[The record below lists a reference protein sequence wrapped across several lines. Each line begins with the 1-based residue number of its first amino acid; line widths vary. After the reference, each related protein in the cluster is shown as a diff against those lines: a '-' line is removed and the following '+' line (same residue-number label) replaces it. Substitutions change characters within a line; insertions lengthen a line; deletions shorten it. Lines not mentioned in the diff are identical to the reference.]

1 MGILETIMI
10 YAIAFLF
17 VAPHLGMVLAV
28 IWTILSPGV
37 KQTKHTS
44 SAPVQKHSCSTA
56 IHSQNRRQACQ
67 NSQQHMRD
75 TFDQAIRMAQDAHD
89 TAVRDAWTM
98 HHNADSMAQSAHD
111 TAVNDHNFA
120 VDLNDHMVNDPGFGC
135 GPFF

>member
-1 MGILETIMI
+1 MGIWETIMI
-10 YAIAFLF
+10 YVIAVLF

-37 KQTKHTS
+37 KQTKNPNSNT
-44 SAPVQKHSCSTA
+44 VQKQEHSTV
-56 IHSQNRRQACQ
+56 IDTQNKRRLLQS
-67 NSQQHMRD
+67 NQHMND
-75 TFDQAIRMAQDAHD
+75 GHELAIRMAQEAHD
-89 TAVRDAWTM
+89 TAVRDAWAM
-98 HHNADSMAQSAHD
+98 HDNADSMAQSAHD